1 MTKTAKQ
8 SPKKRNARQEKKE
21 KNIQINPSLGSFS
34 NNESSIAVISK
45 STKLARGNSKGLQSC
60 LDEALKTYKPKK
72 VKQRQENAIQSCSK
86 SSDDDVNLRNLSN
99 SVASTSKPT
108 RNSSPRKGKRT
119 TDSTSPLRRSPR
131 KSVQPQQKVFF
142 FMHEYLNCYLA
153 APSVRFAS
161 VCLRLSS
168 FVCVCLRLSAKNF
181 SCYTFSVNR
190 HLEF

>member
-1 MTKTAKQ
+1 M
-8 SPKKRNARQEKKE
+8 
-21 KNIQINPSLGSFS
+21 
-34 NNESSIAVISK
+34 ISK

-72 VKQRQENAIQSCSK
+72 VKQRQENSIRSCSK
-86 SSDDDVNLRNLSN
+86 SSDDVNLRNLSN

-108 RNSSPRKGKRT
+108 RNSSPRKGKLR

-142 FMHEYLNCYLA
+142 FMHKYLNCYLSGA
-153 APSVRFAS
+153 
-161 VCLRLSS
+161 VCAVC
-168 FVCVCLRLSAKNF
+168 VCVCLSASAKNF
-181 SCYTFSVNR
+181 SCYTVSVNR

>member
-1 MTKTAKQ
+1 MP
-8 SPKKRNARQEKKE
+8 SPKKRNASQGKKKE
-21 KNIQINPSLGSFS
+21 NNTQISSSLGSFS

-72 VKQRQENAIQSCSK
+72 VKQRQENFIQTCSK
-86 SSDDDVNLRNLSN
+86 SSNSDVNLRNLSN

-108 RNSSPRKGKRT
+108 RNSSPRKGKLR

-142 FMHEYLNCYLA
+142 LCTSMYNLT
-153 APSVRFAS
+153 SVYRTRAIVS
-161 VCLRLSS
+161 RGL
-168 FVCVCLRLSAKNF
+168 
-181 SCYTFSVNR
+181 YTFYPIFNCG
-190 HLEF
+190 LY

>member
-1 MTKTAKQ
+1 MP
-8 SPKKRNARQEKKE
+8 SPKKRNASQGKKKE
-21 KNIQINPSLGSFS
+21 NNTQISSSLGSFS

-72 VKQRQENAIQSCSK
+72 VKQSPENSIQSCSK
-86 SSDDDVNLRNLSN
+86 SSNDDVNLRNLSN
-99 SVASTSKPT
+99 SMASTSKPT

-142 FMHEYLNCYLA
+142 FMHEYLNCYLSGA
-153 APSVRFAS
+153 
-161 VCLRLSS
+161 VCAVC
-168 FVCVCLRLSAKNF
+168 VCVCLSASAKKI
-181 SCYTFSVNR
+181 SCYTVSVNR

>member
-1 MTKTAKQ
+1 MP
-8 SPKKRNARQEKKE
+8 SPKKRNASQGKKKE
-21 KNIQINPSLGSFS
+21 NNTQISSSLGSFS

-72 VKQRQENAIQSCSK
+72 VKQRQENSIQSCSK
-86 SSDDDVNLRNLSN
+86 SSDDLSN
-99 SVASTSKPT
+99 SMASTSKPT

-142 FMHEYLNCYLA
+142 FMHEYLNCYLSGA
-153 APSVRFAS
+153 
-161 VCLRLSS
+161 VCAVC
-168 FVCVCLRLSAKNF
+168 VCVCLSASAKNF
-181 SCYTFSVNR
+181 SCYTVSVNR